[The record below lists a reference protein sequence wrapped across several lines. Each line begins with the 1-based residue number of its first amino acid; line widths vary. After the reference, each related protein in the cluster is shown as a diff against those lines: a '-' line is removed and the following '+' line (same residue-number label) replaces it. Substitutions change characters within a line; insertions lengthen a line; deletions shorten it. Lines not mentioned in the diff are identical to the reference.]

1 LIETGCDSA
10 ARSVDLIGQN
20 NETRL
25 YGATL
30 PLVRRRALAQ
40 SAKVMRMSERGV
52 ENVFR
57 RLRWPQ
63 TDGKPVCPSCGCQIC
78 YDCCRS
84 ETQPRW
90 RCRARRADFSVT
102 SGTFQH

>member
-1 LIETGCDSA
+1 MIETGCDSA

-40 SAKVMRMSERGV
+40 SAKVMRMSER
-52 ENVFR
+52 
-57 RLRWPQ
+57 
-63 TDGKPVCPSCGCQIC
+63 
-78 YDCCRS
+78 
-84 ETQPRW
+84 
-90 RCRARRADFSVT
+90 
-102 SGTFQH
+102 